1 MLSRFGQAPLQFRTG
16 FLKGSSELH
25 PSRYHCMPHAS
36 EPSFKRL
43 PFKQLSHSMVAVKQC
58 RILLLGFVAPW
69 VVLELVCQLL
79 PARSE
84 NPLALKGPLRSRL
97 CLELV
102 LSARQSRQSLC
113 VLGVAAPP
121 AAGRSDPPAHW
132 LQTAFAAADALPCIP
147 NLAAGN
153 GSGMP
158 GKCPRCGRRDCGV
171 FAKAPSP
178 AANEASKS
186 GCEGEQNFLWNA
198 SACKMAESCRCSQ
211 ALYATDAPHE
221 PWTSPVS

>member
-1 MLSRFGQAPLQFRTG
+1 
-16 FLKGSSELH
+16 
-25 PSRYHCMPHAS
+25 
-36 EPSFKRL
+36 
-43 PFKQLSHSMVAVKQC
+43 MVAVKQC

-158 GKCPRCGRRDCGV
+158 ANVRGV
-171 FAKAPSP
+171 VDATAVSLRKPLHQLRMKRAKAVVKVSRIFFGMQVLVRCR
-178 AANEASKS
+178 KL
-186 GCEGEQNFLWNA
+186 QMLT
-198 SACKMAESCRCSQ
+198 SALCHRRS
-211 ALYATDAPHE
+211 T
-221 PWTSPVS
+221 